1 MLLRKL
7 VAVALILAV
16 PIGLCVVYRPD
27 RAIQTGTSAVADAVC
42 VKTFVSGLDPQAVHA
57 ETLARPGLRDLRRV
71 MRYPVDR
78 ATNTVD
84 VSVLG
89 LMASHAVFRDGVGCV
104 LRHGSQAPYQLRSD
118 IDAPKEPKTPPLLP
132 EIAGPDLVEPAD
144 PALKAAAVS
153 CLRGTDAPPYR
164 RTEAVVIV
172 HAPASGATAARLNM
186 PRAAADRDPPRRV
199 LRIRQSRPALRDHP
213 VAARGRGSH
222 GRAVDPTGDI
232 RGLGRLVKEVI
243 AATGK

>member
-1 MLLRKL
+1 M
-7 VAVALILAV
+7 
-16 PIGLCVVYRPD
+16 
-27 RAIQTGTSAVADAVC
+27 
-42 VKTFVSGLDPQAVHA
+42 KTFVSGRDPQAVYA
-57 ETLARPGLRDLRRV
+57 ETLDRPGLRDLRRV
-71 MRYPVDR
+71 MRYRVDH

-153 CLRGTDAPPYR
+153 CLRGTDAPPCR
-164 RTEAVVIV
+164 RTKAVVIV
-172 HAPASGATAARLNM
+172 HDGQVIAERCADAVGKG
-186 PRAAADRDPPRRV
+186 AADRCAGNALGLIERHHADSGADHPRRA
-199 LRIRQSRPALRDHP
+199 RRARADAGIG
-213 VAARGRGSH
+213 VA
-222 GRAVDPTGDI
+222 
-232 RGLGRLVKEVI
+232 
-243 AATGK
+243 

>member
-1 MLLRKL
+1 
-7 VAVALILAV
+7 
-16 PIGLCVVYRPD
+16 
-27 RAIQTGTSAVADAVC
+27 

-89 LMASHAVFRDGVGCV
+89 LMASHTVFRDGVGCV
-104 LRHGSQAPYQLRSD
+104 LRHGSPAPYQLRSD

-172 HAPASGATAARLNM
+172 HDG
-186 PRAAADRDPPRRV
+186 
-199 LRIRQSRPALRDHP
+199 Q
-213 VAARGRGSH
+213 
-222 GRAVDPTGDI
+222 
-232 RGLGRLVKEVI
+232 VI
-243 AATGK
+243 AERCADGVGINTPLPGFSMTKSMVNALLGLLTRQGVLTPSFPAPVPEWHAAFDPRHEIEIELMMRMTTGLELDEADSGFDPSS

>member
-1 MLLRKL
+1 
-7 VAVALILAV
+7 
-16 PIGLCVVYRPD
+16 
-27 RAIQTGTSAVADAVC
+27 
-42 VKTFVSGLDPQAVHA
+42 VKTFVSGLDPQAVYA
-57 ETLARPGLRDLRRV
+57 ETLDRPGLRDLRRV

-153 CLRGTDAPPYR
+153 CLRGN
-164 RTEAVVIV
+164 
-172 HAPASGATAARLNM
+172 G
-186 PRAAADRDPPRRV
+186 RAALSKDRGGRHRPRR
-199 LRIRQSRPALRDHP
+199 PAEP
-213 VAARGRGSH
+213 PH
-222 GRAVDPTGDI
+222 G
-232 RGLGRLVKEVI
+232 
-243 AATGK
+243 